1 MRERWVQFWNAV
13 LKRGMGVQV
22 EKVICH
28 WSWSTDD
35 IQAKGV
41 DLEIRLQEDKA
52 IGIADLIDLVSWYRY
67 NEKGPVS
74 DVPGIE
80 EVCNK

>member
-1 MRERWVQFWNAV
+1 MQFWNAV
-13 LKRGMGVQV
+13 PKRGMGVQV
-22 EKVICH
+22 EKVIWH

-52 IGIADLIDLVSWYRY
+52 IGIADLADLVSWYRC
-67 NEKGPVS
+67 NEKDLVS

-80 EVCNK
+80 EVLNK